1 MINSFQDL
9 TARFAQVA
17 SQSHAVTRKSAGA
30 VGELFEQ
37 LMVGG
42 IVGNDRGADF
52 AAINTEAKV
61 HHGKGVLTVFTFA
74 PTVGMSAS
82 EFKAAH
88 GSTVV
93 RLGVANGKGHSVT
106 IVHHIKGPSV
116 AVTVDGKPT
125 AGWTI
130 DELKKRIEEKMPN
143 LAMVAATKKG
153 NAVTFDRLAVCR
165 KVIAS
170 RFLDSI
176 ARGDVVIEMRG
187 NRGVTFRAMPSV
199 IETWFETVH

>member
-9 TARFAQVA
+9 AARFAA
-17 SQSHAVTRKSAGA
+17 ISSQSHVVTRKSAGA
-30 VGELFEQ
+30 VGELFES
-37 LMVGG
+37 LMVGE

-61 HHGKGVLTVFTFA
+61 HHGNGVTTVFTFA
-74 PTVGMSAS
+74 PTTGINAR
-82 EFKAAH
+82 EFKATH

-93 RLGVANGKGHSVT
+93 RHGVTNGKGHGVE
-106 IVHHIKGPSV
+106 VNGPSV
-116 AVTVDGKPT
+116 NVTVAGVAV
-125 AGWTI
+125 AGWTVA
-130 DELKKRIEEKMPN
+130 ELAARIEEKMPN

-153 NAVTFDRLAVCR
+153 NAVTFDRMAVCR

-170 RFLDSI
+170 RFIDSI

-187 NRGVTFRAMPSV
+187 ERGVTFRAMPSV

>member
-9 TARFAQVA
+9 AARFAAVS
-17 SQSHAVTRKSAGA
+17 SQSHVVTRKSAGA
-30 VGELFEQ
+30 VGELFES
-37 LMVGG
+37 LMVGE

-61 HHGKGVLTVFTFA
+61 HHGNGVTTVFTFA
-74 PTVGMSAS
+74 PTTGINAS

-93 RLGVANGKGHSVT
+93 RHGVINGKGHGVEVNGSTVN
-106 IVHHIKGPSV
+106 
-116 AVTVDGKPT
+116 VTVSGVT
-125 AGWTI
+125 VAGWTVA
-130 DELKKRIEEKMPN
+130 ELAARIEEKMPN
-143 LAMVAATKKG
+143 LAMVKATKQG
-153 NAVTFDRLAVCR
+153 ETVTFDRMAVCR

-170 RFLDSI
+170 RFVDSI
-176 ARGDVVIEMRG
+176 AHGDVVIEMRG

>member
-9 TARFAQVA
+9 NTRFAQVA
-17 SQSHAVTRKSAGA
+17 SQPHAITRKSAGA

-42 IVGNDRGADF
+42 VVGNARGADF

-61 HHGKGVLTVFTFA
+61 HHGKGVMTVFTFA
-74 PTVGMSAS
+74 PTTGMSAT
-82 EFKAAH
+82 EFKDAH

-93 RLGVANGKGHSVT
+93 RRGVANGKGGSVEVNGSMVNVT
-106 IVHHIKGPSV
+106 VGGV
-116 AVTVDGKPT
+116 AVT
-125 AGWTI
+125 GWAVA
-130 DELKKRIEEKMPN
+130 ELSARIEEKMPN
-143 LAMVAATKKG
+143 LAMVTATKKG

-170 RFLDSI
+170 RFVDSI

>member
-9 TARFAQVA
+9 NTRFAQVA
-17 SQSHAVTRKSAGA
+17 SQPHAVTRKSAGA

-42 IVGNDRGADF
+42 VVGNDRGADF

-74 PTVGMSAS
+74 PTVGMSAAK
-82 EFKAAH
+82 FKALH
-88 GSTVV
+88 GSSVV
-93 RLGVANGKGHSVT
+93 RRGVANGKGHSIEMTFGSNAVVNVT
-106 IVHHIKGPSV
+106 VGGV
-116 AVTVDGKPT
+116 AV
-125 AGWTI
+125 AGWKVA
-130 DELKKRIEEKMPN
+130 ELSARIEEKMPN

-170 RFLDSI
+170 RFIDSI

>member
-9 TARFAQVA
+9 NTRFAQVA
-17 SQSHAVTRKSAGA
+17 SQTHAITRKSAGA

-42 IVGNDRGADF
+42 VVGNDRGADF

-61 HHGKGVLTVFTFA
+61 HHGKGVMTVFTFA
-74 PTVGMSAS
+74 PTTGMSAT
-82 EFKAAH
+82 EFKDAH

-93 RLGVANGKGHSVT
+93 RRGVANGKGGSVEVNGSMVNVT
-106 IVHHIKGPSV
+106 VGGV
-116 AVTVDGKPT
+116 AVT
-125 AGWTI
+125 GWAVA
-130 DELKKRIEEKMPN
+130 ELSARIEEKMPN
-143 LAMVAATKKG
+143 LAMVTATKKG

-170 RFLDSI
+170 RFVDSI